1 MNRANLIKALAQKE
15 KIKWVDAEAIVNRV
29 FGEIV
34 DALVRG
40 EDVSLRYFGE
50 FRVLVRAERQG
61 RHPRTGEPITIPAKK
76 VVRFSAA
83 LPVRKAVE
91 NQQQE

>member
-15 KIKWVDAEAIVNRV
+15 KLKWVDAEAIVNRV

-34 DALVRG
+34 EALARG

-61 RHPRTGEPITIPAKK
+61 RNPRTGELITIPAKK